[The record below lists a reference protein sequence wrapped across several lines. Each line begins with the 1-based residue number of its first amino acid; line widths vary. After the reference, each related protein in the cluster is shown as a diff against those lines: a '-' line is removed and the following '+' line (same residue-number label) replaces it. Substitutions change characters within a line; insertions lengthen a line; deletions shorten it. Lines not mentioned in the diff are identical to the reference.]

1 VIGAWEVQAQLS
13 PPYPRRAQRGAGGSR
28 LLDGGGDDAGV
39 DVDDAAAAGAWTRI
53 ANGTSM
59 GNKWI
64 KLLDTNL
71 TVSALRTV
79 VTATARCGDLILLR
93 VPLDLPSRFLSE

>member
-1 VIGAWEVQAQLS
+1 
-13 PPYPRRAQRGAGGSR
+13 
-28 LLDGGGDDAGV
+28 
-39 DVDDAAAAGAWTRI
+39 
-53 ANGTSM
+53 M